1 MLSYFKSPFF
11 QKCHSKVTIE
21 LGLID
26 PSAGHPEVQPKGPI
40 ELSFMYSEV
49 RCL

>member
-26 PSAGHPEVQPKGPI
+26 PSAGHPDGVAEESHRV
-40 ELSFMYSEV
+40 LLYV
-49 RCL
+49 C